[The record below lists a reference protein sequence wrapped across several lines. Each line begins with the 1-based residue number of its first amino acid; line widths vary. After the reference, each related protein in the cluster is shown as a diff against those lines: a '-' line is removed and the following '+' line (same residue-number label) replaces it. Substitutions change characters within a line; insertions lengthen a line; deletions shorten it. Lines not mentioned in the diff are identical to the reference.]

1 VKDEAEGL
9 LAGRALALYA
19 LSLAAAGSAT
29 LAWWPAEGGLFARLA
44 VLAAALAA
52 ASVLGDGLSARLL
65 GVLERRTLARLRLVA
80 GAVHASAAFV
90 GIVAALGS
98 ADPRVL
104 AVVTSVCTFVQIGV
118 VALADVLGGPALA
131 LLNALVL
138 TVAAALAGG
147 PVAAVAVTAFLGLF
161 VVFTAFD
168 HFQGRL
174 SAYPATRGDPWRT
187 ALGQAAAIAAPLVVA
202 MAVYFAAF
210 PPSPYARIPGEL
222 RRHAAVPG
230 RLEEALARIVFLA
243 VLGGGAVF
251 GLRRALGPGAQ
262 REPPSEDVVDP
273 ERGAEEPI
281 DGGSR
286 RRAPADASRRGRIVR
301 AYVGFLST
309 IERRGF
315 LRRPSQTPAA
325 IAAHLRA
332 PAIPLRRLTELFVAA
347 RYGPDE
353 PVEGD
358 VRAAEAAAREV
369 IDSQRSFGSRKPTN
383 TVDSSG

>member
-1 VKDEAEGL
+1 MKDEAQGL

-19 LSLAAAGSAT
+19 LSLAAAASAA
-29 LAWWPAEGGLFARLA
+29 LAWWPSDAGLFARLA

-52 ASVLGDGLSARLL
+52 ASVVGDGLSAQLL
-65 GVLERRTLARLRLVA
+65 GVLERRALGRLRLVA

-90 GIVAALGS
+90 AILAALGS

-104 AVVTSVCTFVQIGV
+104 ALVTSVFAFVQIGA
-118 VALADVLGGPALA
+118 VALADVLGGPTLA

-147 PVAAVAVTAFLGLF
+147 TVAAVAVTAYLGLLVIF
-161 VVFTAFD
+161 AAFD

-174 SAYPATRGDPWRT
+174 SAYPATRSDPWRT
-187 ALGQAAAIAAPLVVA
+187 ALGQAAAIAAPLVLA
-202 MAVYFAAF
+202 MAAYFAAF

-222 RRHAAVPG
+222 RRPAAVPG

-243 VLGGGAVF
+243 LLGGGAVF
-251 GLRRALGPGAQ
+251 GLRRALGAGAP

-273 ERGAEEPI
+273 ERGAEEPL
-281 DGGSR
+281 DAKSFR
-286 RRAPADASRRGRIVR
+286 KAPADASRRGRVVR
-301 AYVGFLST
+301 AYLAFLSA

-315 LRRPSQTPAA
+315 LRRPSQTPST
-325 IAAHLRA
+325 IAAQLRA
-332 PAIPLRRLTELFVAA
+332 PAIPLRRLTDLFVSA

-353 PVEGD
+353 PAEDD
-358 VRAAEAAAREV
+358 VRDAEAAARQV
-369 IDSQRSFGSRKPTN
+369 IDAHRSFGSRKPTKS
-383 TVDSSG
+383 VDSSG